1 MFIAV
6 LTAYKVI
13 MMEIRNEN
21 NTGGRK
27 EVVGDFSQ
35 EFYMGR
41 VETASFLRNLADQVE
56 AQGALRI
63 SSDDWVLFFDPMD
76 MVKVD
81 VDLDDKELEIEIE
94 FKKKQSTL
102 RVE

>member
-1 MFIAV
+1 M
-6 LTAYKVI
+6 I
-13 MMEIRNEN
+13 MMEIRNEK

-27 EVVGDFSQ
+27 EVIGDFSQ

-41 VETASFLRNLADQVE
+41 VEMASFLRNLADQVE

-63 SSDDWVLFFDPMD
+63 TSDDWVLSFDPMD

-94 FKKKQSTL
+94 FKRKLSTL